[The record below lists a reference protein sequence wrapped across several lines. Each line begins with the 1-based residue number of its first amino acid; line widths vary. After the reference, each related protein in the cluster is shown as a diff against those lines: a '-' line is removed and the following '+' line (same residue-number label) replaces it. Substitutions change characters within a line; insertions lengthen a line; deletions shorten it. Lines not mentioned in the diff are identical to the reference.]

1 MPSIVLLGMEIS
13 VYTRI
18 ARLALEEKQ
27 LDYTLKEV
35 DIFQDTG
42 PPPHYL
48 EQNPFGTIPCLI
60 HGDFCLYET
69 IAINQYIDSL
79 NNAITLQ
86 PVDSKRRARMNQII
100 SVLDSYAYKPM
111 IWELFV
117 ERVLVPEEEGE
128 PNEAVVKSALP
139 VIDLTLKQLERWM
152 GELPFLAGPDI
163 SLADVHAF
171 PMILYLSKT
180 PEGAEMLA
188 SHRSIE
194 KWLQRMQGRPSV
206 QNTRSRYD

>member
-1 MPSIVLLGMEIS
+1 MEIS

-27 LDYTLKEV
+27 LEYAFNEV
-35 DIFQDTG
+35 DIFQDAG
-42 PPPHYL
+42 PPAQYL
-48 EQNPFGTIPCLI
+48 ERNPFGTIPCLV

-69 IAINQYIDSL
+69 IAINKYIDSL
-79 NNAITLQ
+79 DTAIPLQ
-86 PVDSKRRARMNQII
+86 PVDSKNRARMNQII

-117 ERVLVPEEEGE
+117 ERILVPEEEGE
-128 PNEAVVKSALP
+128 PNENVVANALS
-139 VIDLTLKQLERWM
+139 VIELTLKQMQGWM
-152 GELPFLAGPDI
+152 GEFPFLAGPGV
-163 SLADVHAF
+163 SLADLHAF

-188 SHRSIE
+188 SHRSIDD
-194 KWLQRMQGRPSV
+194 WLVRMKGRQSV
-206 QNTRSRYD
+206 QSTRSQYD